1 MRQTAGPLNRTW
13 LIIIGLVALLGGAL
27 WFLLAAGVAASAA
40 GMASGT
46 AHVFPS
52 GTSTLFNA
60 TATAVVLAVIGVILV
75 LLGLAWIVAQ
85 IPRKN
90 LPKPYRLHQDSARGI
105 SSCSPTVLSDAVE
118 GHVERLPGVSKAS
131 SIVRGAS
138 TTPELIVRLTAT
150 ERADIQDIVRRVR
163 GEVSRD
169 FTTALES
176 PLDRLGVQIDVS
188 TSRPNTT
195 SVTL

>member
-13 LIIIGLVALLGGAL
+13 LTIIGFVVLVGGVL
-27 WFLLAAGVAASAA
+27 WFLLATGVAASAA
-40 GMASGT
+40 GMASGG
-46 AHVFPS
+46 AHVVPAGAATILAAPS
-52 GTSTLFNA
+52 A
-60 TATAVVLAVIGVILV
+60 AVVLAIIGIVLV

-90 LPKPYRLHQDSARGI
+90 LPKPYRLHRDSGRGI

-118 GHVERLPGVSKAS
+118 SHVERLPGVSKAS
-131 SIVRGAS
+131 SVVRGAS
-138 TTPELIVRLTAT
+138 TSPELIVRLTAT
-150 ERADIQDIVRRVR
+150 ERADIQEIVRGIR
-163 GEVSRD
+163 GEVSSD
-169 FTTALES
+169 FSTALES
-176 PLDRLGVQIDVS
+176 PIDRLGVQIDVG